1 MFMLKYHT
9 LFNAIGVAMEENE
22 SNTLLEG
29 IDKLL
34 EEYKLFKEEN
44 QQLRQQI
51 VLLKAENEAK
61 KSEINSLCDEI
72 NEKDRILETQNKEL
86 AVIKDKIQSVIKG

>member
-1 MFMLKYHT
+1 
-9 LFNAIGVAMEENE
+9 MEENE